1 MRIRFLVASLMGT
14 ALMAGSSGACLA
26 GDAADAVDISAL
38 LQDEAATPAEA
49 RASLDAAVNI
59 ETRAN
64 KELEA
69 AVSARDS
76 AQIALAD
83 AQDRLDEIQ
92 ATLDAM
98 PKNDPARTGLAR
110 EADAIEHEIDKELF
124 TRLDDARDRVT
135 NAKQDLRA
143 AQKVKRAALQQV
155 RLTTAPS
162 DRLTYNAGYDFGAPA
177 SSRRS
182 YE

>member
-1 MRIRFLVASLMGT
+1 MRIKLLVASLMGA
-14 ALMAGSSGACLA
+14 ALMAGASGACLA
-26 GDAADAVDISAL
+26 GDTADALDVGAI

-110 EADAIEHEIDKELF
+110 EADAIEHKIDKELF

-135 NAKQDLRA
+135 NAKQDLRT
-143 AQKVKRAALQQV
+143 AQKVKQAALQQV

-162 DRLTYNAGYDFGAPA
+162 DRLTYNAGYDFTL
-177 SSRRS
+177 SRSNRRA